1 MSPWYLV
8 SQEKTRPSSFVSL
21 GPALVGCAPGRLTT
35 TTTTI
40 TTIITITATV
50 TAAITTTNT

>member
-1 MSPWYLV
+1 M
-8 SQEKTRPSSFVSL
+8 RPSLFVTL
-21 GPALVGCAPGRLTT
+21 GPALVGCAPGRLT

>member
-1 MSPWYLV
+1 MSSWYLV
-8 SQEKTRPSSFVSL
+8 SQGKTRPSSFVSL

-35 TTTTI
+35 TTTI